1 MVPKLIL
8 GGLHG
13 DQRGVLRYNNDF
25 DLHAIKRFYII
36 ENQKTD
42 FVRGWQG
49 HKIERRWFS
58 VMKGSVR
65 IRLIAVDNW
74 ENPNPDLESLD
85 FVLTAIKLD
94 VLEVPAGYISS
105 IQFMEEGG
113 ILSVM
118 SDYLIGEIEDE
129 YRYDINYFKN

>member
-8 GGLHG
+8 GDLYG

-25 DLHAIKRFYII
+25 DLLAIKRFYII
-36 ENQKTD
+36 ENQKID

-49 HKIERRWFS
+49 HKTERRWFS

-74 ENPNPDLESLD
+74 ENPNPDLECLE

-94 VLEVPAGYISS
+94 ILEVPAGYISS
-105 IQFMEEGG
+105 IQFMEEKG

-118 SDYLIGEIEDE
+118 SDYLIGEIQDE